1 MRKRNAKKYMAN
13 IILRAIAIVTFV
25 IELGLMAFVSMR
37 RWQLV
42 LVLTGLFVSACLI
55 DKTEDNL
62 VILEERLGRS

>member
-1 MRKRNAKKYMAN
+1 MAN
-13 IILRAIAIVTFV
+13 IILRAIAIVAFV

-55 DKTEDNL
+55 DKAEDNL
-62 VILEERLGRS
+62 VILEEKLERS